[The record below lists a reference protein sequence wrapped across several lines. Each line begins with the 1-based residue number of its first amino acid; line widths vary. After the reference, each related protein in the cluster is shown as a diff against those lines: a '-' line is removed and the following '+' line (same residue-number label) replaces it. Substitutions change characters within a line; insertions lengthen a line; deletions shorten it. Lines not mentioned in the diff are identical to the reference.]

1 MLIFILFY
9 LKNIIRLALRSL
21 NVKNGDEER
30 QKNKQKKKKKFQAPI
45 IWRSSANVSL
55 INAPY
60 DQPLFHPFGKGIGAL
75 LAEAYSEPCQTST
88 MELFCKNS

>member
-21 NVKNGDEER
+21 NVKNGDEE
-30 QKNKQKKKKKFQAPI
+30 KQKKKKRKKFQASI
-45 IWRSSANVSL
+45 IWRSSANVNV
-55 INAPY
+55 INVPY
-60 DQPLFHPFGKGIGAL
+60 DQALFHPFGKRIGAL

>member
-1 MLIFILFY
+1 M
-9 LKNIIRLALRSL
+9 KRSKKT
-21 NVKNGDEER
+21 N
-30 QKNKQKKKKKFQAPI
+30 KKKKKFQAPI